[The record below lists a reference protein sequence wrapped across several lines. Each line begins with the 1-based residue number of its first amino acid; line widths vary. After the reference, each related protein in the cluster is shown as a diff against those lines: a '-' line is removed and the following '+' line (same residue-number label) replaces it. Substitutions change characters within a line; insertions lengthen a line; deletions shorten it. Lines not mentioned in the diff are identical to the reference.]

1 MEAVMADIAERS
13 VHYYFA
19 KYREQHFADVEAGA
33 GSEPSPDSAR

>member
-1 MEAVMADIAERS
+1 MTDIAERS

-19 KYREQHFADVEAGA
+19 MKGEQYFANVEIAA